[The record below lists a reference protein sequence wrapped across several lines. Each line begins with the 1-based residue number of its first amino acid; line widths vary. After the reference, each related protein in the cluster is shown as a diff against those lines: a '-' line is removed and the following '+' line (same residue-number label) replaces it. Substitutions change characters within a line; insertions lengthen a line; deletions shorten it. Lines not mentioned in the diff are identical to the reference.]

1 MKIFNFLRS
10 SLFIK
15 VFLLSSIISIALI
28 YTLGSNLYVR
38 ISNGIIDEKINA
50 SLSEG
55 ESAIQY
61 ADYRFIIASLN
72 RSTDLPALVDE
83 IVRSTNVSA
92 KDSGREIAF
101 INADGKEIFQIP
113 VISTSNFL
121 EPSSIPS
128 TFRAKV
134 VNSGEIEW
142 QRTKLRYLSGE
153 ELDGMVIGQRIT
165 IPRTGK
171 YEMYVL
177 FGFDAQQKTINLI
190 GRSMWGTGLL
200 LLALI
205 MITASGVL
213 RQVIK
218 PVKDAAEIA
227 ERLSS
232 GDLLQRMEV
241 RGQDEIARLGIAFN
255 DMADT
260 MERQITRLENLS
272 RVQQRFVSDVSHE
285 LRTPLTTIRMASDV
299 IYASRENFDPVIAR
313 SAELLLSQI
322 ERFENLLSD
331 LLEVSRF
338 DAEVAVL
345 SLDKV
350 DIVALVRRSVEDL
363 KFALREHD
371 SEINIHTADE
381 SVIIDADPR
390 RVERI
395 MRNLVGNA
403 IDHAEGKPIDIT
415 VASNESAVSISVRDY
430 GVGLAPQHIER
441 VFDRFWRADPSR
453 SRIRGG
459 TGLGLSIA
467 REDAQLHGGEIRVWG
482 ELQQGSNFVLT
493 LPRTQGI
500 SQPQPVISEI
510 PTTSHIR

>member
-28 YTLGSNLYVR
+28 YALGSNLYVR

-101 INADGKEIFQIP
+101 MNADGKEISQIP

-165 IPRTGK
+165 ISRTGK

-299 IYASRENFDPVIAR
+299 IYASRENFDPVISR

-350 DIVALVRRSVEDL
+350 DIVALVRRAVEDL

-371 SEINIHTADE
+371 SEINIQTSQE

-403 IDHAEGKPIDIT
+403 IDHAEGKPIDVTI
-415 VASNESAVSISVRDY
+415 ASNESAVSISVRDY

-493 LPRTQGI
+493 LPRTQGV
-500 SQPQPVISEI
+500 SHPDPVISEV
-510 PTTSHIR
+510 PTTSHTH